1 MNKGWLFYVEN
12 TGLGG
17 GRSFK
22 RKLKINPNGCRSWYD
37 YLQFQNR
44 CPTHPTQKQLSQWAV
59 WGLIPLLKWLLLWG
73 NDKTCICHRICIL
86 GVILLNSGDH
96 TSSELGRVIGWLPAT
111 QKTTYII
118 VPSTAWLLQRTND
131 RCTRPLLYTCTL
143 VKFRHQ
149 HYFFRFRK
157 TLWFRL

>member
-1 MNKGWLFYVEN
+1 MNKAWPFYVEN

-96 TSSELGRVIGWLPAT
+96 TSSELGRVIGWLLAT
-111 QKTTYII
+111 RKNNLYHRSLNSMIAAAYKRQVYQVSVVHLHSGEVLAPT
-118 VPSTAWLLQRTND
+118 LL
-131 RCTRPLLYTCTL
+131 L
-143 VKFRHQ
+143 
-149 HYFFRFRK
+149 
-157 TLWFRL
+157 